1 MGVPQ
6 GTTLGPF
13 SWNGYSND
21 FPLYIIIACL
31 ILFADDS
38 SAIVKG
44 KNAKEVNDKTEDTN
58 KAVVAFAEDNYLKL
72 NASKTN
78 ILQIHTHQ
86 TRTIVK
92 PDIQIYG
99 QKVDTCK
106 EAKILGVLL
115 SDTMNWKN
123 QCDNIVNKL
132 RSVCFLFTKLRRRI
146 SPSLLRQ
153 VYFAYV
159 QSHILYSIV
168 IWGGSSHLER
178 VSGAQKRVLRTMAG
192 IRFYWNPENID
203 SCRPLFKQ
211 FQILPVYCIYI
222 VECVKFV
229 KKNPEKFTLAN
240 ETEGSQ
246 MYSTRNRVVHDCDL
260 YVKKA
265 TLQMTAQNPSVM
277 IAKVFN
283 HLPLALK
290 ESINDKN
297 FVIYVKKLVEEHL
310 FYDKFEY
317 FGHNFV

>member
-1 MGVPQ
+1 
-6 GTTLGPF
+6 
-13 SWNGYSND
+13 
-21 FPLYIIIACL
+21 
-31 ILFADDS
+31 
-38 SAIVKG
+38 
-44 KNAKEVNDKTEDTN
+44 
-58 KAVVAFAEDNYLKL
+58 
-72 NASKTN
+72 
-78 ILQIHTHQ
+78 
-86 TRTIVK
+86 
-92 PDIQIYG
+92 
-99 QKVDTCK
+99 
-106 EAKILGVLL
+106 
-115 SDTMNWKN
+115 MNWKS
-123 QCDNIVNKL
+123 QCDSIVNKL

-178 VSGAQKRVLRTMAG
+178 VACAQKRVLRTMAG
-192 IRFYWNPENID
+192 VRFRWNPEQTD
-203 SCRPLFKQ
+203 SCRPLFTQ

-222 VECVKFV
+222 VECAKFV

-240 ETEGSQ
+240 ETEGFS
-246 MYSTRNRVVHDCDL
+246 MYSTRHRVVHDCDL
-260 YVKKA
+260 FVKKA
-265 TLQMTAQNPSVM
+265 TLQMTAQNPSVI

-290 ESINDKN
+290 ESIHDKN

>member
-21 FPLYIIIACL
+21 FPLYIIIASL

-44 KNAKEVNDKTEDTN
+44 KNVKEVNDKTVDTN
-58 KAVVAFAEDNYLKL
+58 KAVVTFAEDNLLKL
-72 NASKTN
+72 NAAKTN

-86 TRTIVK
+86 TRNIVK
-92 PDIQIYG
+92 PVIQIYG
-99 QKVDTCK
+99 QKVETCN

-115 SDTMNWKN
+115 TDTMNWKS
-123 QCDNIVNKL
+123 QCDSIVNKL

-178 VSGAQKRVLRTMAG
+178 VACAQKRVLRTMAG
-192 IRFYWNPENID
+192 VRFRWNPEQTD
-203 SCRPLFKQ
+203 SCRPMFIQ

-222 VECVKFV
+222 VECAKFV

-240 ETEGSQ
+240 ET
-246 MYSTRNRVVHDCDL
+246 
-260 YVKKA
+260 
-265 TLQMTAQNPSVM
+265 
-277 IAKVFN
+277 
-283 HLPLALK
+283 
-290 ESINDKN
+290 
-297 FVIYVKKLVEEHL
+297 
-310 FYDKFEY
+310 
-317 FGHNFV
+317 